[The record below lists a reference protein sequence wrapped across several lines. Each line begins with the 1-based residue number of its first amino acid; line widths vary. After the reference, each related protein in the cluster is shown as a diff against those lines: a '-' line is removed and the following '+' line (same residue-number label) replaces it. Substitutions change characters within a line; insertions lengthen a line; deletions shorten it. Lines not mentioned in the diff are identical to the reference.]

1 MIPGKVPAVQMEVI
15 RGFKK
20 NFLKGKIAVCRRG
33 FQDLVRI
40 ENKETLDAGV
50 EENEKQDEKTQND
63 DGLKK
68 GHRRG
73 KDLLEP
79 HCVYSFHDNRS
90 MRMLDL
96 KVKSA
101 YILFERFA
109 RVNSFQDPG
118 EEE

>member
-1 MIPGKVPAVQMEVI
+1 
-15 RGFKK
+15 
-20 NFLKGKIAVCRRG
+20 
-33 FQDLVRI
+33 
-40 ENKETLDAGV
+40 
-50 EENEKQDEKTQND
+50 
-63 DGLKK
+63 
-68 GHRRG
+68 
-73 KDLLEP
+73 
-79 HCVYSFHDNRS
+79 